1 MNIVILGSDHL
12 GVYVASLL
20 AKEEH
25 NVTIIGDD
33 YQKLSKI
40 GKDADFAVAAL
51 DLSHWEVLQEMMQSK
66 PDYFLALSPQDELNL
81 AACAMAKHVGFPNTI
96 CKVMH
101 GGYLSSKILDYKS
114 IFCVDHFIGTEILAA
129 YQIFKS
135 LLSPSHLRI
144 EEFAH
149 GSILLKSC
157 TIPKGWKKAGIP
169 LKELQL
175 PPEMVV
181 GLIVRKE
188 GDQEHIIFPHGEDAL
203 LEGDQATIIGNTD
216 EMQKIEE
223 IFSCQ
228 EKKIT
233 SVVIVGGTYVG
244 IQLAYILQKYAIRV
258 IFVEKEEENC
268 ERLAHQF
275 PKALILH
282 HDARDIE
289 FLRSESLPQADAF
302 IACMHHDEDNL
313 MVAAMGKEAECKK
326 VIALITDTTLT
337 PILKRV
343 GIEHS
348 FSEKVF
354 TTDRI
359 LSILHADNILSIC
372 SLADDRAKVV
382 EVKVGEKSKIVG
394 RPISE
399 IGPTLPKEMLIAMIE
414 SKGEVSIGKGSS
426 VLSPNDTV
434 VVITRPDKIYEVK
447 ALFQDVVR

>member
-1 MNIVILGSDHL
+1 MNIVILGTDHL
-12 GVYVASLL
+12 SIHVASLL
-20 AKEEH
+20 SKEEH
-25 NVTIIGDD
+25 NVTLIGEDIA
-33 YQKLSKI
+33 KLTRI
-40 GKDADFAVAAL
+40 GKDADFAVAPL
-51 DLSHWEVLQEMMQSK
+51 DLSHWELLQEMMQSN
-66 PDYFLALSPQDELNL
+66 PEYFLALSEQDEVNL

-157 TIPKGWKKAGIP
+157 TIPAGWKKEKIP
-169 LKELQL
+169 LKELKL

-188 GDQEHIIFPHGEDAL
+188 GEEERVIFPHGDDYL
-203 LEGDQATIIGNTD
+203 QEGDQATIIGNTD

-244 IQLAYILQKYAIRV
+244 VQLAYILRKYGVHV
-258 IFVEKEEENC
+258 IFIEKDEKRC
-268 ERLAHQF
+268 ESLAHLF
-275 PKALILH
+275 PKQLVLH
-282 HDARDIE
+282 HDGRDIE
-289 FLRSESLPQADAF
+289 FLRSENIPQADAF
-302 IACMHHDEDNL
+302 ITCMHHDEENL
-313 MVAAMGKEAECKK
+313 TVAAMGKEAGCQK
-326 VIALITDTTLT
+326 VISLITDTDLT
-337 PILKRV
+337 PILKKV

-382 EVKVGEKSKIVG
+382 EIKVGEKSKVVG
-394 RPISE
+394 MPISE
-399 IGPTLPKEMLIAMIE
+399 IGPKLPKDMLIAMIE
-414 SKGEVSIGKGSS
+414 SKGDVSIGKGSS
-426 VLSPNDTV
+426 VLSPNDTA
-434 VVITRPDKIYEVK
+434 VIITSPDKIYEVK
-447 ALFQDVVR
+447 ELFQDVVR